1 MAEQSLGSDKK
12 SKKVS
17 FSFFKKGGFLG
28 LFSSRANEDSPAALD
43 TNKTTTNRPFLS
55 IDIDNPSLKNS
66 SPTLDTNSLQP
77 KPTVSPEYPL
87 NEVLVLGEEYKMV
100 VKIVNKKIPTSSPPN
115 ASSFVPSLKNVM
127 HENTSHNTNVPT
139 IIKQE
144 IFSMY
149 DKGIKAKEWHEITP
163 ENVAVHIAKRLHCNI
178 MVDAL
183 CGFGGNTIQ
192 VSRVLLLI
200 Y

>member
-1 MAEQSLGSDKK
+1 MADQSLGSDKK
-12 SKKVS
+12 SQKSS
-17 FSFFKKGGFLG
+17 FSLFGKGGFLG
-28 LFSSRANEDSPAALD
+28 LFGSRAVEEDPNAVIV
-43 TNKTTTNRPFLS
+43 NKSNASRPTLS
-55 IDIDNPSLKNS
+55 IDVEKPSLKNS
-66 SPTLDTNSLQP
+66 PTLSKSLTLDPKAPQP

-87 NEVLVLGEEYKMV
+87 NEVLILGEEYKMV

-115 ASSFVPSLKNVM
+115 ASSFVPSLKNAM
-127 HENTSHNTNVPT
+127 HENTPT

-192 VSRVLLLI
+192 VSRCFSSI
-200 Y
+200 F

>member
-12 SKKVS
+12 SKKAS
-17 FSFFKKGGFLG
+17 FSFFGKGGFLG
-28 LFSSRANEDSPAALD
+28 LFTSRPVENDPNTLNL
-43 TNKTTTNRPFLS
+43 NKNTAKRPILS
-55 IDIDNPSLKNS
+55 IDVDNPSQKS
-66 SPTLDTNSLQP
+66 SPTFSKGLALDNNAPQP
-77 KPTVSPEYPL
+77 KPSVSPEYPL

-100 VKIVNKKIPTSSPPN
+100 VKIVNKKIPTCSPPN
-115 ASSFVPSLKNVM
+115 ASSFVPSLKNAM
-127 HENTSHNTNVPT
+127 HENTPT

-163 ENVAVHIAKRLHCNI
+163 ENVGVHIAKRLHCNI

-192 VSRVLLLI
+192 VSSSFSMI
-200 Y
+200 F